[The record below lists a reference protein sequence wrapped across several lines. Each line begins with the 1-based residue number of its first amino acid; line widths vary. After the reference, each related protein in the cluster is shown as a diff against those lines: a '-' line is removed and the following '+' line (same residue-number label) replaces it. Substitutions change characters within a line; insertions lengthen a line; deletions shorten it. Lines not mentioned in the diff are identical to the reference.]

1 MRKRDPTLV
10 IRIPRASFMQGRVA
24 RMVPEEILKLGI
36 LGVCHCHPHVMLIMA
51 RASQSVAL
59 YSDPNSGSHGPLCCW
74 SHIPSVFSRRE
85 AAGRWEVMEITEG
98 RSGKVSW
105 SSCSHFV
112 FYPLALVLPSLIAHD
127 GLKLAILLQCPEC

>member
-1 MRKRDPTLV
+1 MSPPCDADHGQGLSECGTLF
-10 IRIPRASFMQGRVA
+10 RPKFRLAWA
-24 RMVPEEILKLGI
+24 P
-36 LGVCHCHPHVMLIMA
+36 MLL
-51 RASQSVAL
+51 V
-59 YSDPNSGSHGPLCCW
+59 SH
-74 SHIPSVFSRRE
+74 PSVFSRRE
-85 AAGRWEVMEITEG
+85 AAGCWEVMEITEG